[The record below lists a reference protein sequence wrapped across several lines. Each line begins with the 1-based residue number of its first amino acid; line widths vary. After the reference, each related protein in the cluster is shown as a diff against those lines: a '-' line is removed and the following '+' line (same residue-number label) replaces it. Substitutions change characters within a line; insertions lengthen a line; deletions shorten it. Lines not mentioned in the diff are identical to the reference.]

1 MSDSSSFSPRL
12 PSIILNLSVKLTM
25 KNLITNE
32 QVISLAFGDGEY
44 LSPEVILDSDIAS
57 ASFRYIV
64 PVVGSELYEALLNGD
79 HRTLL
84 EDFVAPALA
93 FAVRTMIQPAL
104 NVRTGQ
110 LGLQISSSLRADSS
124 TKSAMQTLQKSLR
137 LRRQTLLKR
146 LSNHLKTHA
155 SEYPAYDPSRD
166 AMQKCSTDGGF
177 VQIR

>member
-1 MSDSSSFSPRL
+1 
-12 PSIILNLSVKLTM
+12 M

-64 PVVGSELYEALLNGD
+64 PVVGSELYKALLNGD

-146 LSNHLKTHA
+146 LSDHLKNHA

>member
-1 MSDSSSFSPRL
+1 
-12 PSIILNLSVKLTM
+12 M

-79 HRTLL
+79 YRTLL

-146 LSNHLKTHA
+146 LSDHLKNHA

>member
-1 MSDSSSFSPRL
+1 
-12 PSIILNLSVKLTM
+12 M

-32 QVISLAFGDGEY
+32 QVISLSFGDGEY
-44 LSPEVILDSDIAS
+44 ISPEVVLDSDIAS
-57 ASFRYIV
+57 ASFRYII
-64 PVVGSELYEALLNGD
+64 PVVGAELYEAMLNGS
-79 HRTLL
+79 HRSLL

-93 FAVRTMIQPAL
+93 MAVRTMIQPAL
-104 NVRTGQ
+104 NLRTGQ

-146 LSNHLKTHA
+146 LSDHLKNHA
-155 SEYPAYDPSRD
+155 SEYPAYDPDND
-166 AMQKCSTDGGF
+166 ALQNCSIDGGF